1 MFDIGWTE
9 IVMIAIIAIIVI
21 GPKDLPKVLRALGRW
36 VRKARAVAREF
47 QDSLDEVLRESDL
60 KDLKDLKDLTDQV
73 EKASRI
79 DPFQEVKKTV
89 DLEKEIAGALEPR
102 AQEPGRGAGSGEEV
116 AAAEESRRDI
126 GPERK
131 IEPERNIEPERK
143 IEPGRKIE
151 PERGTEPER
160 GAEPEG
166 EARPGDPDRER
177 EARRSG

>member
-9 IVMIAIIAIIVI
+9 IVMIAILAIIVI

-60 KDLKDLKDLTDQV
+60 KDLKDLKDQV
-73 EKASRI
+73 EKASRV

-89 DLEKEIAGALEPR
+89 DPEGEIAGALES
-102 AQEPGRGAGSGEEV
+102 GA
-116 AAAEESRRDI
+116 
-126 GPERK
+126 K
-131 IEPERNIEPERK
+131 EPERDT
-143 IEPGRKIE
+143 E
-151 PERGTEPER
+151 PERGIDSEAEVAGASESGAKEPERDTEPER
-160 GAEPEG
+160 GADTEG
-166 EARPGDPDRER
+166 EARPSDPDTER